1 LPECYQGYNGSI
13 LVVPDEVDWMQRGC
27 PSAVVRA
34 HDSLVD
40 AYQQTNQRRRE
51 DIMEIGS
58 SGLGRNENEIADV
71 SLSGSDNK
79 FSKHPRRYL
88 GGLGFQHAEK
98 ISG

>member
-1 LPECYQGYNGSI
+1 
-13 LVVPDEVDWMQRGC
+13 
-27 PSAVVRA
+27 
-34 HDSLVD
+34 
-40 AYQQTNQRRRE
+40 
-51 DIMEIGS
+51 MEIGS
-58 SGLGRNENEIADV
+58 SDLGRNENKIADV